1 MNTVSSKT
9 IPAVSR
15 NGRTI
20 QAAAFVLTGL
30 LVVRLWLA
38 AVLPLTDNTEA
49 RYAEIA
55 RKMVETANW
64 ITPQF
69 SYNVPFWGK
78 PPLAFW
84 LSAAGIQLFG
94 PNELAA
100 RGGILLVSIGVA
112 VLFYVWLRRQ
122 FDSVVASYA
131 TLMLCSSALYFISAG
146 AVMTDMVLN
155 AAVTLSLIGFWM
167 RIGRRNW
174 YWEAALYL
182 GMGFGL
188 LAKGPI
194 ALIFIL
200 CPIFLWA
207 TATRSLSKIWREFA
221 WIRGGVVAALIA
233 APWYVFAELRTPGFL
248 EYFILGEHV
257 KRFLVSGWTGDL
269 YGHAHSAPIGMIW
282 LYFLLAV
289 SPWTLVLPLIAYKYK
304 DNVVQNWKDNK
315 TIVLFCIYWAIC
327 PLLLFTFAHNI
338 LWTYSLPGIPGAVA
352 AMAILTKGVMANTK
366 EKILKT
372 ANLIVASIVIVISI
386 FITSI
391 ISISEKYSQRNVIA
405 KINQSCPDNKC
416 GIYYW
421 NKRLNSAEFYS
432 VGKSKTISKQ
442 EQIENI
448 LNNNKKDFFVVL
460 NKNSSEI
467 PDKIKDKFMIAYK
480 TDNFL
485 LFEEK

>member
-1 MNTVSSKT
+1 MNKVSSN
-9 IPAVSR
+9 IISAVSK

-20 QAAAFVLTGL
+20 QTAAFVLTGL
-30 LVVRLWLA
+30 LAVRLWLA

-64 ITPQF
+64 VTPQF
-69 SYNVPFWGK
+69 AYNVPFWGK

-94 PNELAA
+94 SNELAA
-100 RGGILLVSIGVA
+100 RSGILLVSIGVA
-112 VLFYVWLRRQ
+112 AFFYLWLRRK
-122 FDSVVASYA
+122 FDVMTAGYA

-146 AVMTDMVLN
+146 AVMTDMVLT
-155 AAVTLSLIGFWM
+155 AAVTLALIGFWL
-167 RIGRRNW
+167 RLKGSQW

-182 GMGFGL
+182 GMGLGL

-200 CPIFLWA
+200 CPVFLWA
-207 TATRSLSKIWREFA
+207 TATRNLSKIWREFA
-221 WIRGGVVAALIA
+221 WIRGGILAAAIA
-233 APWYVFAELRTPGFL
+233 VPWYVIAELRTPGFL
-248 EYFILGEHV
+248 EYFIIGEHI

-289 SPWTLVLPLIAYKYK
+289 SPWTFIVPIIAYKYK
-304 DNVVQNWKDNK
+304 DDVVQNWKDNK
-315 TIVLFCIYWAIC
+315 SIILFCIYWAVC
-327 PLLLFTFAHNI
+327 PMLLFTFAHNI
-338 LWTYSLPGIPGAVA
+338 LWTYALPGIPGAIA
-352 AMAILTKGVMANTK
+352 AMAILTKGITK
-366 EKILKT
+366 NIEEKILKT
-372 ANLIVASIVIVISI
+372 TNIIVAYIVIIILI
-386 FITSI
+386 FSTII
-391 ISISEKYSQRNVIA
+391 ISISEKYSQRNIIA

-432 VGKSKTISKQ
+432 FGKSKTMAKQ

-448 LNNNKKDFFVVL
+448 LNDNKKDFIVVL
-460 NKNSSEI
+460 DKKSSGI
-467 PDKIKDKFMIAYK
+467 PDKIKDKFIIAYR
-480 TDNFL
+480 TDNSL
-485 LFEEK
+485 LLEEK